1 MTKDERAAKEAAKE
15 YHKAIK
21 EFGLDNIQDG
31 WGQSKRRYMM
41 DSFYA
46 GFYSGRDYQRDK
58 ASDKKIENIVDS
70 VLKLYEGLPNHQLTP
85 IEKSKIGVTL
95 FNIIERVRF

>member
-21 EFGLDNIQDG
+21 KFGLDNIQDG

-46 GFYSGRDYQRDK
+46 GFYAGRDYERDK
-58 ASDKKIENIVDS
+58 ITDQKIYKAIDKLLDDIKSRTGIGFD
-70 VLKLYEGLPNHQLTP
+70 
-85 IEKSKIGVTL
+85 EKSKDEIDL
-95 FNIIERVRF
+95 LWFNIIERIRF